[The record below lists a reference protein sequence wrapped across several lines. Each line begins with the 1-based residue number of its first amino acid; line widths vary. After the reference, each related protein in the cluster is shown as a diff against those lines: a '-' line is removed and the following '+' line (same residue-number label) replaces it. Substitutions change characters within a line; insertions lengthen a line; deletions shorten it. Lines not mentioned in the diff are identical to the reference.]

1 MTVTTVFVDTRLSKT
16 KHPRK
21 RFQNIRQSYML
32 STDRIEIHQSQPASM
47 TKRRCEGHT
56 SGCDWWISIR
66 SVDNTLDWRKFCK
79 RFRGCFAFQGAFSLR
94 AGSLVGRVSWAK
106 ELARRMGRG
115 KVSLHASYWFLN
127 SPRSL
132 TNAAIWLVK
141 IDRLQKPVQAYY
153 YTSREPSVGFVQGAF
168 LKLSIN
174 PDLSFELKLEQKI
187 ARKDNLSIWPVLRYK
202 M

>member
-66 SVDNTLDWRKFCK
+66 SVDNTLDWRKFWK
-79 RFRGCFAFQGAFSLR
+79 RFRGCFPGCFPLCQTDRSEIIPNI
-94 AGSLVGRVSWAK
+94 LVRRERNGPLHLNSDRNFRNLWHNGKHPQSRVSTK
-106 ELARRMGRG
+106 TVVTHFTRI
-115 KVSLHASYWFLN
+115 
-127 SPRSL
+127 
-132 TNAAIWLVK
+132 T
-141 IDRLQKPVQAYY
+141 
-153 YTSREPSVGFVQGAF
+153 
-168 LKLSIN
+168 
-174 PDLSFELKLEQKI
+174 
-187 ARKDNLSIWPVLRYK
+187 
-202 M
+202 